1 MHEQRLCSPDFSN
14 NHKYAIM
21 KTLANIFFDAIQADE
36 ELMTAIGGRLTSTC
50 FEIPPGE
57 TDDNTP
63 LPNIIVTDE
72 GFNSNGSTKDY
83 VWEGDEDVVMA
94 SVDVAATEDGEV
106 SELVKMVRR
115 AISNY
120 ICAMYE
126 NDENAPQLQS
136 GFPQSAGIAWDWMKP
151 CYYQKIT
158 YQCTVSNTEDDEQ
171 EE

>member
-1 MHEQRLCSPDFSN
+1 
-14 NHKYAIM
+14 M
-21 KTLANIFFDAIQADE
+21 KTLAEIFFDAIKADADVMQAVE
-36 ELMTAIGGRLTSTC
+36 GRITSTC

-63 LPNIIVTDE
+63 LPNIIVTDD

-83 VWEGDEDVVMA
+83 VWEGDEDVVLA
-94 SVDVAATEDGEV
+94 SVDIAATEDGEV
-106 SELVKMVRR
+106 GQLVKMVRR
-115 AISNY
+115 AISKY

-126 NDENAPQLQS
+126 NGEDIPQLQP
-136 GFPQSAGIAWDWMKP
+136 GFPQSSGISWDWMKP